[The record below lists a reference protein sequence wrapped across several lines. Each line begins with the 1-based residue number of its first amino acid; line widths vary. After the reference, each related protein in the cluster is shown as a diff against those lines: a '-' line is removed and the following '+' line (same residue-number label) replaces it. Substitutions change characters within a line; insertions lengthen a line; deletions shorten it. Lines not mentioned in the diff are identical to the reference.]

1 MKDIGK
7 RFLLSLIQ
15 GYQLYISGLHPGCC
29 RYTPTCSRY
38 ALQAIER
45 FGVLRGSL
53 LAIWRVLRCNPF
65 SRGGYDP
72 VPENFS
78 FPFTIKKESITKA

>member
-7 RFLLSLIQ
+7 RFLLSLIR

-38 ALQAIER
+38 ALQAIDR
-45 FGVLRGSL
+45 FGALRGSL

-65 SRGGYDP
+65 SHGGYDP
-72 VPENFS
+72 VPETFS
-78 FPFTIKKESITKA
+78 FPCRIKKESITKA